1 MYIHASIHMRTISIY
16 NLLNRERVIIRVCFR
31 IVVAFH
37 LPEFPNTS
45 PIPMNNYITMILED
59 EKSLRREHFVLCK
72 LYMFAYHIIF
82 TFNSIIW
89 LSSGSH
95 WSRNFPMQCSIACN
109 GARTGKSSCLDT
121 VLSFSCKEVVLV
133 RFLEAVL
140 SKSHH
145 FQIAALLHRLLKF
158 SLEFKHHTYKNLII
172 YHKIRWDIRTHS

>member
-1 MYIHASIHMRTISIY
+1 M
-16 NLLNRERVIIRVCFR
+16 
-31 IVVAFH
+31 
-37 LPEFPNTS
+37 
-45 PIPMNNYITMILED
+45 
-59 EKSLRREHFVLCK
+59 CK
-72 LYMFAYHIIF
+72 LAKHIIF

-89 LSSGSH
+89 LPSGSH

-121 VLSFSCKEVVLV
+121 ALSFFCKEVVLV

-172 YHKIRWDIRTHS
+172 YHIYLHTKSDGTLERTPKLTKNYLSFFFHLLIMIGQLFSLW